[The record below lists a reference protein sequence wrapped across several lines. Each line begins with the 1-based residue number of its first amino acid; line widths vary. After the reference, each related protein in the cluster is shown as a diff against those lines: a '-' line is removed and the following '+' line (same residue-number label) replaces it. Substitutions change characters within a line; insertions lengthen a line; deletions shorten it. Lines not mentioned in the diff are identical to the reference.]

1 MPMKDLALKSH
12 RGKYGLTL
20 VEMLVVL
27 AIIVILTTIVASV
40 VSRISTQSK
49 ERLAKSTIEILCTA
63 LEQFHD
69 YEYSYSGSYFGF
81 DFPLDCNDFSA
92 DVLQSTLRDALGAS
106 GVAITGGVHEP
117 SYSGSEALYFFL
129 SKVPQCKKILDRID
143 RFLVTNEDSDGNRLI
158 VVIDGREYPLFRVVD
173 PWPVKDQKGKLG
185 KALQYDYYN
194 EKVIPPDLTEARCF
208 PVLRSA
214 GPDGKFGTDDDIS
227 SK

>member
-1 MPMKDLALKSH
+1 MTMKSH

-27 AIIVILTTIVASV
+27 AIIVILAAIVASV
-40 VSRISTQSK
+40 ASRINNQGK

-69 YEYSYSGSYFGF
+69 YEYSYSGSYLGF

-92 DVLQSTLRDALGAS
+92 DVLQSTLRDALGAG
-106 GVAITGGVHEP
+106 GVTITGGVHEP

-129 SKVPQCKKILDRID
+129 SMVPQCKQILDRID
-143 RFLVTNEDSDGNRLI
+143 RSLVTSEDSNGNRLKI
-158 VVIDGREYPLFRVVD
+158 VIDGREYPLFRVVD
-173 PWPVKDQKGKLG
+173 PWPVKGQKSRVGTV
-185 KALQYDYYN
+185 LQYDYYD
-194 EKVIPPDLTEARCF
+194 EKVVPPNLAEVRSF

-214 GPDGKFGTDDDIS
+214 GPDGKFGTSDDIS